1 MLTPLHAA
9 TSQTLLLLMLICFG
23 WSALGLVTGRGVSP
37 GLRGTVSIGLVVAGI
52 QTALGL
58 LLVAVVGRPFSVIHT
73 LYGVSLIVALA
84 GALIYGRR
92 VAPQREALV
101 YALLTMFSAGL
112 VLRAMET
119 VGRFD

>member
-1 MLTPLHAA
+1 
-9 TSQTLLLLMLICFG
+9 MLICFG

-52 QTALGL
+52 QAALGL
-58 LLVAVVGRPFSVIHT
+58 LLVAVAGRPFSVIHA

-119 VGRFD
+119 VSRLD